1 MRTGV
6 YLDPV
11 GNGPLPEF
19 PQEELGHEP
28 VAGALV
34 EEAHA
39 HHGGGLGG
47 RRDLH
52 LGQRQEGGDVE
63 AEHLGDLGG
72 WKVRPT
78 YMHPRRGGGS
88 KRSHRGVRRA
98 SLAGRHA
105 QEDADRGRVVALRQV
120 VVEVRHGQGGQV
132 PLGEERA
139 PGAR

>member
-1 MRTGV
+1 MRYGAAVEGGEARGGTEGGESGAPTGGGEAREEGNMRTGV

-11 GNGPLPEF
+11 GNGPLPEL

-52 LGQRQEGGDVE
+52 LGQGQEGGDVE

-72 WKVRPT
+72 GKVRPT
-78 YMHPRRGGGS
+78 YVHPRGGG
-88 KRSHRGVRRA
+88 GVKGV
-98 SLAGRHA
+98 S
-105 QEDADRGRVVALRQV
+105 
-120 VVEVRHGQGGQV
+120 
-132 PLGEERA
+132 P
-139 PGAR
+139 